1 MSNKK
6 TQRKFKPEFKLNV
19 VLESYAT
26 GNVAAT
32 AERNDIHISQL
43 NQWRKKLLTSGAQT
57 FVSRRANKSEYQ
69 RRIDQ
74 LEKIIGRITV
84 EKELLKK
91 TRELLA

>member
-26 GNVAAT
+26 GNTAAA
-32 AERNDIHISQL
+32 AERNGIHISQL
-43 NQWRKKLLTSGAQT
+43 NQWRKRLLTSGAQT
-57 FVSRRANKSEYQ
+57 FTARRTNKSEYQ

-74 LEKIIGRITV
+74 LEKVTGRITV

-91 TRELLA
+91 TQELPA